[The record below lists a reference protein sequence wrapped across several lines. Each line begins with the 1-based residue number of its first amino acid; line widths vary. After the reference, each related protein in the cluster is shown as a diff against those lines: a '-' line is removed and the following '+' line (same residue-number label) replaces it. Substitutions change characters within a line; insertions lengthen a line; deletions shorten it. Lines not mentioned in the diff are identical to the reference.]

1 MIKQVMEWV
10 IDEVAI
16 NTSYNHVV
24 ICSNKSYNSYKI
36 IFILH
41 EYIYV
46 YINHFYFLSPLCLP
60 VVKGNMPLQFNF
72 TSQCISVVKIQNS
85 MGECDSAR

>member
-1 MIKQVMEWV
+1 MIKKVMEWV

-46 YINHFYFLSPLCLP
+46 YINHF
-60 VVKGNMPLQFNF
+60 
-72 TSQCISVVKIQNS
+72 
-85 MGECDSAR
+85 

>member
-1 MIKQVMEWV
+1 MSGGSCYDKELIEWV
-10 IDEVAI
+10 MDEVVI

-36 IFILH
+36 IFILC

-46 YINHFYFLSPLCLP
+46 YINHFLASLSSLP
-60 VVKGNMPLQFNF
+60 ACGKRKHA
-72 TSQCISVVKIQNS
+72 TTI
-85 MGECDSAR
+85 

>member
-1 MIKQVMEWV
+1 M
-10 IDEVAI
+10 DEVVI

-36 IFILH
+36 IFILC

-46 YINHFYFLSPLCLP
+46 YINHFLASLFSLP
-60 VVKGNMPLQFNF
+60 A
-72 TSQCISVVKIQNS
+72 
-85 MGECDSAR
+85 CDKRKHVTTI

>member
-1 MIKQVMEWV
+1 MIKKVMERV

-16 NTSYNHVV
+16 NISYNYVV

-46 YINHFYFLSPLCLP
+46 YINHF
-60 VVKGNMPLQFNF
+60 
-72 TSQCISVVKIQNS
+72 
-85 MGECDSAR
+85 

>member
-1 MIKQVMEWV
+1 MSGGSYYDKEVMEWV
-10 IDEVAI
+10 MDEVVI

-41 EYIYV
+41 EYIYA
-46 YINHFYFLSPLCLP
+46 YINHFLASLSSLP
-60 VVKGNMPLQFNF
+60 ACSKRKHA
-72 TSQCISVVKIQNS
+72 TTI
-85 MGECDSAR
+85 